1 MDHADRPVCLRKK
14 KQTLN
19 RPVSCRNKR
28 SSMVTRWHASIRS
41 KVSIPYRVIVSFV
54 SVPHQFVRC
63 RVECICAGNV
73 LVIFYRP
80 NRLKRF
86 FNAFCA
92 FWSVEEKDSSVSVLQ
107 HVTSLRYEHTWW
119 CFLKGKR
126 NCLRQIA
133 NVSSGTILCCLLRIV
148 SPYLCVRLPI
158 PVTAYL
164 SLTLILSPYCL
175 GRFDRNFPFFS
186 SPHPHLSS
194 FFGGWWWWWWR

>member
-1 MDHADRPVCLRKK
+1 MACVHTKQGKHSLPCHCFLR
-14 KQTLN
+14 QCT
-19 RPVSCRNKR
+19 
-28 SSMVTRWHASIRS
+28 TSICPLPSRMHMCGEMCS
-41 KVSIPYRVIVSFV
+41 LFSIVLIDW
-54 SVPHQFVRC
+54 SV
-63 RVECICAGNV
+63 
-73 LVIFYRP
+73 L
-80 NRLKRF
+80 

-107 HVTSLRYEHTWW
+107 HVTSLRYEHTWR

-133 NVSSGTILCCLLRIV
+133 NVSSGTILCCLLRNV

-164 SLTLILSPYCL
+164 SLILILSPYCL

-194 FFGGWWWWWWR
+194 FFLGWWWWWWR